1 MGHPVGLCI
10 LPSTIVFSL
19 PAGATEEHFAERE
32 PWVHHAV
39 LKLLHDHSACH
50 AHFLSSSDLV
60 VGAASLGAS
69 PSSAFFS
76 AVLVALRRILG
87 MRQLWAP
94 SLMLALEWT
103 REVLRETLKSGLS
116 LFDKPEFRALV
127 EAVFKICSRP
137 VTAANRDVVFSAL
150 RIVHFVLKEFTLD
163 GFYSCYDD
171 AHNLAQTHARSRYPI
186 ERNTVRIVSYAY

>member
-1 MGHPVGLCI
+1 MSIWVSI
-10 LPSTIVFSL
+10 LIVFSSL
-19 PAGATEEHFAERE
+19 PAGATEEHFAECE
-32 PWVHHAV
+32 PWIHHAV
-39 LKLLHDHSACH
+39 LKLLRDHSACH

-76 AVLVALRRILG
+76 AALVALRRILG

-127 EAVFKICSRP
+127 EAVFKACNRP
-137 VTAANRDVVFSAL
+137 VSAANRDVVLSAL

-171 AHNLAQTHARSRYPI
+171 AHNLAQTHARSRYMYSI
-186 ERNTVRIVSYAY
+186 KRKFNYE